1 VTVAALTAARERLSV
16 ASKNP
21 VGAQGELIVSAPFD
35 GIVQRVSAVQGQ
47 TVAASAALLEIAQV
61 DTLWIRVPV
70 YAGDVDAID
79 ATRPVAVGKLG
90 ATDPPK
96 YARRVTAP
104 LKGDPAAASVDLY
117 FELPGAGVSLRP
129 GERVLVELPLRSTE
143 KGLVVP
149 VAAVLYDIHGDTWV
163 YEDLGG
169 NAYARRRI
177 EVARHAGEHAVVTR
191 GIGEGALVVTAGA
204 AELFGTEFGAGH

>member
-1 VTVAALTAARERLSV
+1 MLGWAGALRQSEI
-16 ASKNP
+16 
-21 VGAQGELIVSAPFD
+21 VGLDWRRKGS
-35 GIVQRVSAVQGQ
+35 GSGC
-47 TVAASAALLEIAQV
+47 
-61 DTLWIRVPV
+61 IRN
-70 YAGDVDAID
+70 
-79 ATRPVAVGKLG
+79 
-90 ATDPPK
+90 
-96 YARRVTAP
+96 
-104 LKGDPAAASVDLY
+104 
-117 FELPGAGVSLRP
+117 
-129 GERVLVELPLRSTE
+129 TE

-177 EVARHAGEHAVVTR
+177 EVARHAGEYAVVTR